1 MKEYVYLGWLRYIP
15 LQLKLSAD
23 AVEMSLAQM
32 LKLHLSFL
40 KMSVGMAAG
49 ADDHILLPYF

>member
-1 MKEYVYLGWLRYIP
+1 MYLGWLRYIP
-15 LQLKLSAD
+15 LQLKLSA
-23 AVEMSLAQM
+23 AVEMSLVQM

-49 ADDHILLPYF
+49 ADNHILLPYF